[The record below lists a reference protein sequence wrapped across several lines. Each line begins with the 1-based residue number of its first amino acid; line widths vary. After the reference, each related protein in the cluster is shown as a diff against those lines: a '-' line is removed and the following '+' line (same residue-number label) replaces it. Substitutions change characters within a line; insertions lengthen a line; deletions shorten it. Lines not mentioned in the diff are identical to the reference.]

1 MKAILFLIL
10 LIPAIVEGG
19 ELRGYLH
26 TTSYHFDN
34 GGYDF
39 NNYNPGFSLN
49 YKFNHTFS
57 VESGMYYNSFRMT
70 SVYGVITQKLDSE
83 RWLEVGLM
91 YGAVTGYF
99 IRPVIPIP
107 MAALYAEINDVVR
120 ITLLPGPAIG
130 LSFKY

>member
-1 MKAILFLIL
+1 MKAILFLLL

-26 TTSYHFDN
+26 TTSYHFNN

-39 NNYNPGFSLN
+39 NNYNPGIALN
-49 YKFNHTFS
+49 YKLNYTFS
-57 VESGMYYNSFRMT
+57 VESGMYYNSFRET
-70 SVYGVITQKLDSE
+70 SVYGAISQKLDSE

-99 IRPVIPIP
+99 NRPVIP
-107 MAALYAEINDVVR
+107 MAALYAEISDVIR
-120 ITLLPGPAIG
+120 ITLTPDPAIG
-130 LSFKY
+130 VSFKY